1 MRSERSSADTR
12 NKILE
17 VAEHEFA
24 RAGFAG
30 AHLQKIAGQVGV
42 QKTAL
47 YYYFPSKAALYEAV
61 LSRIL
66 EDFDHTLSRA
76 LDKPG
81 SLEERLDRLLDGMNA
96 LLAERRNY
104 SDILIRIFV
113 DRVHISEP
121 LRLLIVRVVGRL
133 MVFFKEG
140 IDAGVFVQASARHM
154 FQSCFGA
161 MVFHYATGEF
171 GAAVLGIED
180 IYSAEAVAWRRKESK
195 KLGLRSILR
204 HPPDEQEG

>member
-24 RAGFAG
+24 QAGFAG

-66 EDFDHTLSRA
+66 EDLDHTLSRA

-113 DRVHISEP
+113 DRVDISEP

-171 GAAVLGIED
+171 GAQVLGVDD
-180 IYSAEAVAWRRKESK
+180 IFTQSAVAWRRDEVRR
-195 KLGLRSILR
+195 LIARGVLR
-204 HPPDEQEG
+204 HPPPDEL

>member
-1 MRSERSSADTR
+1 MRDRSSADTR

-24 RAGFAG
+24 RDGFAG
-30 AHLQKIAGQVGV
+30 AHLQKIASQVGV

-61 LSRIL
+61 LTRIL
-66 EDFDHTLSRA
+66 EDFDRA
-76 LDKPG
+76 LSTALEKPG
-81 SLEERLDRLLDGMNA
+81 SLEERLERLMDGMND

-113 DRVHISEP
+113 DRSHISEP
-121 LRLLIVRVVGRL
+121 LRILIVRVVGRL
-133 MVFFKEG
+133 MAFFKEG
-140 IDAGVFVQASARHM
+140 VDSGVFVKASARHL

-171 GAAVLGIED
+171 GAAVLGVED
-180 IYSAEAVAWRRKESK
+180 IYSHEAVAWRRKESK
-195 KLGLRSILR
+195 KLGMRSILR
-204 HPPDEQEG
+204 NPPPDDDD